1 MFTKEWADLSSR
13 VLVTGGAGFIGSA
26 LVENLLSLNYE
37 VIVLDTLET
46 GKLENVK
53 EFKDREFRLIK
64 GSILNIEILRDAL
77 KGVKH
82 VFHQAALPSVARSV
96 RDPVKTDEIN
106 VAGTL
111 NVLKASLDAGV
122 EKVIFAS
129 SSSVYGD
136 TPELPKKESMSCNPK
151 SPYAV
156 TKVIGEHYA
165 RVFYEIYGLKTVCLR
180 YFNVYGPRQDPQSEY
195 AAVIPRFIY
204 FALESKDLP
213 IFGNGKQTRDF
224 TFIGD
229 VVEANLLAMEKEKA
243 NGKVLNIAFGRNTTI
258 EELAKTII
266 ELTDSSSSIV
276 YKEPRPGDVKDSL
289 ADIFL
294 AEEFLGYYPK
304 YSLKDGLEK
313 TLEWFKR

>member
-1 MFTKEWADLSSR
+1 
-13 VLVTGGAGFIGSA
+13 
-26 LVENLLSLNYE
+26 LSLNYE
-37 VIVLDTLET
+37 VIVLDDLET
-46 GKLENVK
+46 GKLENIS
-53 EFKDREFRLIK
+53 EFKDHNFRFIK
-64 GSILNIEILRDAL
+64 GSIVDIEILRNVL
-77 KGVKH
+77 KGVNH
-82 VFHQAALPSVARSV
+82 VLHQAALPSVARSV
-96 RDPVKTDEIN
+96 LDPIKTSETN

-122 EKVIFAS
+122 EKVILAS

-136 TPELPKKESMSCNPK
+136 TPELPKKESMPCNPK

-180 YFNVYGPRQDPQSEY
+180 YFNVYGPRQDPKSEY
-195 AAVIPRFIY
+195 AAVIPRFID
-204 FALESKDLP
+204 FALKNGNLP
-213 IFGNGKQTRDF
+213 IFGDGKQTRDF

-243 NGKVLNIAFGRNTTI
+243 DGKVLNIACGESISI
-258 EELAKTII
+258 EELAKMII

-276 YKEPRPGDVKDSL
+276 YKEPRQGDVKDSL
-289 ADIFL
+289 ADVFL
-294 AEEFLGYYPK
+294 AEELLGYYPK

>member
-82 VFHQAALPSVARSV
+82 VFHQAAIPSVVRSV

-136 TPELPKKESMSCNPK
+136 TPELPKKESMSCTPK

-195 AAVIPRFIY
+195 AAVIPRFID

-243 NGKVLNIAFGRNTTI
+243 NGKVLNIAFGRNTAI

-266 ELTDSSSSIV
+266 ELTDSSSGIV

-289 ADIFL
+289 ADILL

-304 YSLKDGLEK
+304 CSLKDGLEK